1 MAVNP
6 SVLMTIIV
14 GLFGGLGLFLLGIQL
29 LADGLQKAAGERMRR
44 ILELFTSK
52 PINAVLTG
60 AAVTALLQSS
70 STTTVMIV
78 GFVNS
83 GLMTLAQA
91 VGTIM
96 GANIGTTITA
106 QIVSFNIYALAY
118 PLIAVGAL
126 LHYFS
131 QKKIRHYAGMG
142 ILGFGLLL
150 LGLQTMSSSVSP
162 VREYEP
168 FLQLLLTIGDRPILG
183 ILAGALFT
191 AVVQSSSATTGL
203 VIAFSW
209 QGVLGLPA
217 GLALIVGANLGTCI
231 TVVLASLNAP
241 GTAKRA
247 ALSHVLF
254 NLVGVI
260 LYVIFR
266 RPFTSLVLM
275 TGGTVA
281 RQIANAHTLFN
292 VFTTIILFPLLP
304 RFVEIVT
311 ALIPGDDVILENK
324 PKFLDDRLIDTP
336 GAIMSAH
343 RETLRMGNLAVEMVE
358 QAVSAFLAGKGDQLQ
373 EIEKRETVVNT
384 LETAITAY
392 LAKAT
397 QFSMIE
403 SEAREM
409 VNLMHVVNDLERI
422 GDHAMNI
429 AELAEV
435 REMGRLELS
444 DAATLDLQNMFG
456 EVDRIAR
463 SVLKA
468 LADHDVEQ
476 AIRLIGEDDKVDVME
491 KRYRTNHIERLNQGL
506 CSADIGVLFLD
517 AVSNLERVAD
527 HAHNIAEA
535 TADLAFSK

>member
-1 MAVNP
+1 M
-6 SVLMTIIV
+6 STGITIVI
-14 GLFGGLGLFLLGIQL
+14 GLFGGLGLFLLGIQM

-52 PINAVLTG
+52 PLNAVLTG

-83 GLMTLAQA
+83 GLMTLSQA

-106 QIVSFNIYALAY
+106 QIVSFNIYSLAY
-118 PLIAVGAL
+118 PLIALGAL
-126 LHYFS
+126 FYYFS
-131 QKKIRHYAGMG
+131 KKKMKRYGGMG

-150 LGLQTMSSSVSP
+150 LGLSTMSTSVSP

-168 FLQLLLTIGDRPILG
+168 FLQLLVTIGDRPILG

-209 QGVLGLPA
+209 QGIISLPA

-231 TVVLASLNAP
+231 TVVLASLNSP
-241 GTAKRA
+241 VTAKRA

-254 NLVGVI
+254 NLAGVI
-260 LYVIFR
+260 LYLVFR

-292 VFTTIILFPLLP
+292 VLAALITFPFLP
-304 RFVEIVT
+304 TFVKLVT
-311 ALIPGDDVILENK
+311 AIVPGDEAVLEAK
-324 PKFLDDRLIDTP
+324 PKFLDDRLIHTP
-336 GAIMSAH
+336 GALISAQK
-343 RETLRMGNLAVEMVE
+343 EALRMGTLAVDMVE
-358 QAVSAFLAGKGDQLQ
+358 QAVLAFVVGEIDHLH
-373 EIEKRETVVNT
+373 EIEQREEVVNS
-384 LETAITAY
+384 LETAITSY
-392 LAKAT
+392 LAKAN
-397 QFSMIE
+397 QHSMNE
-403 SEAREM
+403 NEAREI
-409 VNLMHVVNDLERI
+409 VNLMHIVNDIERMA
-422 GDHAMNI
+422 DHAINI
-429 AELAEV
+429 AELADV
-435 REMGRLELS
+435 RTTGKHELS
-444 DAATLDLQNMFG
+444 EAARDDLQKMFG
-456 EVDRIAR
+456 EVDRISRA
-463 SVLKA
+463 VLEA
-468 LADHDVEQ
+468 LGDRDVEK
-476 AIRLIGEDDKVDVME
+476 ATCLIGEDDKVDDLE
-491 KRYRTNHIERLNQGL
+491 KRYRCNHIERLNQGL
-506 CSADIGVLFLD
+506 CRPDVGVLFLD

-535 TADLAFSK
+535 VADLAFSK

>member
-1 MAVNP
+1 V
-6 SVLMTIIV
+6 STGITIVI
-14 GLFGGLGLFLLGIQL
+14 GLFGGLGLFLLGIQM

-52 PINAVLTG
+52 PLKAVLTG

-83 GLMTLAQA
+83 GLMTLTQA

-106 QIVSFNIYALAY
+106 QIVSFNIYSLAY
-118 PLIAVGAL
+118 PLIALGAL
-126 LHYFS
+126 FYYFS
-131 QKKIRHYAGMG
+131 KKKMKRYGGMG

-150 LGLQTMSSSVSP
+150 LGLSTMSTSVSP

-168 FLQLLLTIGDRPILG
+168 FLKLLVTIGDRPILG

-209 QGVLGLPA
+209 QGILSLPA

-231 TVVLASLNAP
+231 TVVLASLNSP
-241 GTAKRA
+241 VTAKRA

-254 NLVGVI
+254 NLAGVI
-260 LYVIFR
+260 LYLVFR
-266 RPFTSLVLM
+266 RPFTSLILM

-292 VFTTIILFPLLP
+292 VLATLITFPLLP
-304 RFVEIVT
+304 TFVKLVT
-311 ALIPGDDVILENK
+311 AIVPGDQAVLEVK
-324 PKFLDDRLIDTP
+324 PKFLDDRLIHTP
-336 GAIMSAH
+336 GALISAQK
-343 RETLRMGNLAVEMVE
+343 EALRMGTLAVDMVE
-358 QAVSAFLAGKGDQLQ
+358 QAVLAFVEGEIDHLH
-373 EIEKRETVVNT
+373 EIEQREEVVNS
-384 LETAITAY
+384 LETAITSY
-392 LAKAT
+392 LAKAN
-397 QFSMIE
+397 QHSMNE
-403 SEAREM
+403 NEAREI
-409 VNLMHVVNDLERI
+409 VNLMHIVNDIERMA
-422 GDHAMNI
+422 DHAINI
-429 AELAEV
+429 AELADV
-435 REMGRLELS
+435 RTTGKHELS
-444 DAATLDLQNMFG
+444 EAARDDLQKMFG
-456 EVDRIAR
+456 EVDRISRA
-463 SVLKA
+463 VLEA
-468 LADHDVEQ
+468 LGDRDVEK
-476 AIRLIGEDDKVDVME
+476 ATCLIGEDDKVDDLE
-491 KRYRTNHIERLNQGL
+491 KRYRCNHIERLNQGL
-506 CSADIGVLFLD
+506 CRPDVGVLFLD

-535 TADLAFSK
+535 VADLAFSK

>member
-1 MAVNP
+1 M
-6 SVLMTIIV
+6 STGITIVV
-14 GLFGGLGLFLLGIQL
+14 GLFGGLGLFLLGIQM

-52 PINAVLTG
+52 PITAVLTG

-83 GLMTLAQA
+83 GLMTLTQA

-106 QIVSFNIYALAY
+106 QIVSFNIHSLAY

-126 LHYFS
+126 FYYFS
-131 QKKIRHYAGMG
+131 QKKMKRYGGMG
-142 ILGFGLLL
+142 VLGFGLLL
-150 LGLQTMSSSVSP
+150 LGLSTMSASVSP

-168 FLQLLLTIGDRPILG
+168 FLRLLVTIGDRPLLG

-191 AVVQSSSATTGL
+191 AVIQSSSATTGL

-209 QGVLGLPA
+209 QGILSLPA

-241 GTAKRA
+241 ISAKRA

-254 NLVGVI
+254 NLSGV
-260 LYVIFR
+260 LLFVIFR

-292 VFTTIILFPLLP
+292 IFTTLIVFPLLP
-304 RFVEIVT
+304 YFVKSVT
-311 ALIPGDDVILENK
+311 ALVPGDDAILETK
-324 PKFLDDRLIDTP
+324 PKYLDDRLIQTP
-336 GAIMSAH
+336 GALISAQK
-343 RETLRMGNLAVEMVE
+343 EALRMGSLAVDMVE
-358 QAVSAFLAGKGDQLQ
+358 QAVSAFTDGNTDHLD
-373 EIEKRETVVNT
+373 EIERREEVVNS
-384 LETAITAY
+384 LEKAITAY
-392 LAKAT
+392 LAKAN
-397 QFSMIE
+397 QHSMNE
-403 SEAREM
+403 TEAREI
-409 VNLMHVVNDLERI
+409 VNLMHVVNDLERMA
-422 GDHAMNI
+422 DHAVNI
-429 AELAEV
+429 AELADA
-435 REMGRLELS
+435 RETGKHELS
-444 DAATLDLQNMFG
+444 DAAKEDLQKMFG
-456 EVDRIAR
+456 EVDRISR
-463 SVLKA
+463 GVLEALGDQDVDKA
-468 LADHDVEQ
+468 TC
-476 AIRLIGEDDKVDVME
+476 LIGEDDKVDDLE
-491 KRYRTNHIERLNQGL
+491 KRYRTNHIARLNQGL
-506 CSADIGVLFLD
+506 CSPDVGVLFLD

-535 TADLAFSK
+535 VADLAFSK

>member
-1 MAVNP
+1 MVV
-6 SVLMTIIV
+6 STGITIVI
-14 GLFGGLGLFLLGIQL
+14 GLFGGLGLFLLGIQM

-52 PINAVLTG
+52 PLKAVLTG

-83 GLMTLAQA
+83 GLMTLTQA

-106 QIVSFNIYALAY
+106 QIVSFNIYSLAY
-118 PLIAVGAL
+118 PLIALGAL
-126 LHYFS
+126 FYYFS
-131 QKKIRHYAGMG
+131 KKKMKRYGGMG

-150 LGLQTMSSSVSP
+150 LGLSTMSTSVSP

-168 FLQLLLTIGDRPILG
+168 FLQLLVTIGDRPILG

-209 QGVLGLPA
+209 QGILSLPA

-231 TVVLASLNAP
+231 TVVLASLNSP
-241 GTAKRA
+241 VTAKRA

-254 NLVGVI
+254 NLAGVI
-260 LYVIFR
+260 LYLVFR
-266 RPFTSLVLM
+266 RPFTSLILM

-292 VFTTIILFPLLP
+292 VLATLITFPLLP
-304 RFVEIVT
+304 TFVKLVT
-311 ALIPGDDVILENK
+311 AIVPGDQAVLEVK
-324 PKFLDDRLIDTP
+324 PKFLDDRLIHTP
-336 GAIMSAH
+336 GALISAQK
-343 RETLRMGNLAVEMVE
+343 EALRMGTLAVDMVE
-358 QAVSAFLAGKGDQLQ
+358 QAVLAFVEGEIDHLH
-373 EIEKRETVVNT
+373 EIEQREEVVNS
-384 LETAITAY
+384 LETAITSY
-392 LAKAT
+392 LAKAN
-397 QFSMIE
+397 QHSMNE
-403 SEAREM
+403 NEAREI
-409 VNLMHVVNDLERI
+409 VNLMHIVNDIERMA
-422 GDHAMNI
+422 DHAINI
-429 AELAEV
+429 AELADV
-435 REMGRLELS
+435 RTTGKHELS
-444 DAATLDLQNMFG
+444 EAARDDLQKMFG
-456 EVDRIAR
+456 EVDRISRA
-463 SVLKA
+463 VLEA
-468 LADHDVEQ
+468 LGDRDVEK
-476 AIRLIGEDDKVDVME
+476 ATCLIGEDDKVDDLE
-491 KRYRTNHIERLNQGL
+491 KRYRCNHIERLNQGL
-506 CSADIGVLFLD
+506 CRPDVGVLFLD

-535 TADLAFSK
+535 VADLAFSK

>member
-1 MAVNP
+1 MST
-6 SVLMTIIV
+6 SVTIIV

-52 PINAVLTG
+52 PLTAVLTG
-60 AAVTALLQSS
+60 ATVTALLQSS

-83 GLMTLAQA
+83 GLMTLTQA

-118 PLIAVGAL
+118 PFIAVGAL
-126 LHYFS
+126 FYYFS
-131 QKKIRHYAGMG
+131 QRKMKRYAGMG
-142 ILGFGLLL
+142 VLGFGLLL
-150 LGLQTMSSSVSP
+150 LGLSTMSSSVSP

-168 FLQLLLTIGDRPILG
+168 FLQLLLTIGDRPIFG

-191 AVVQSSSATTGL
+191 AVIQSSSATTGL

-209 QGVLGLPA
+209 QGILSLPA

-241 GTAKRA
+241 VTAKRA

-260 LYVIFR
+260 LFVIFR
-266 RPFTSLVLM
+266 KPFTSLVLL

-281 RQIANAHTLFN
+281 RQIANAHTMFN
-292 VFTTIILFPLLP
+292 IMTTIILFPLLP
-304 RFVEIVT
+304 NFVKAVT
-311 ALIPGDDVILENK
+311 ALIPGDAAILEAR

-336 GAIMSAH
+336 AALINAQK
-343 RETLRMGNLAVEMVE
+343 EALRMGNLAVDMVE
-358 QAVSAFLAGKGDQLQ
+358 QAVLAFLEGKVEQVP
-373 EIEKRETVVNT
+373 EIERREEIVNT

-397 QFSMIE
+397 QHSRIE

-409 VNLMHVVNDLERI
+409 VNLMHIVNDLERI
-422 GDHAMNI
+422 GDHAINI
-429 AELAEV
+429 AELAEA
-435 REMGRLELS
+435 RETGRLELS
-444 DAATLDLQNMFG
+444 EAAISDLQNMFG

-463 SVLKA
+463 SVLKT
-468 LADHDVEQ
+468 LGNHDVNQ
-476 AIRLIGEDDKVDVME
+476 ATSLIREDDKVDELE
-491 KRYRTNHIERLNQGL
+491 KLYRANHIERLNQGL

-535 TADLAFSK
+535 VADVAFSK

>member
-1 MAVNP
+1 M
-6 SVLMTIIV
+6 STGITIVI
-14 GLFGGLGLFLLGIQL
+14 GLFGGLGLFLLGIQM

-52 PINAVLTG
+52 PLKAVLTG

-83 GLMTLAQA
+83 GLMTLTQA

-106 QIVSFNIYALAY
+106 QIVSFNIYSLAY
-118 PLIAVGAL
+118 PLIALGAL
-126 LHYFS
+126 FYYFS
-131 QKKIRHYAGMG
+131 KKKMKRYGGMG

-150 LGLQTMSSSVSP
+150 LGLSTMSTSVSP

-168 FLQLLLTIGDRPILG
+168 FLQLLVTIGDRPILG

-209 QGVLGLPA
+209 QGILSLPA

-231 TVVLASLNAP
+231 TVVLASLNSP
-241 GTAKRA
+241 VTAKRA

-254 NLVGVI
+254 NLAGVI
-260 LYVIFR
+260 LYLVFR
-266 RPFTSLVLM
+266 RPFTSLILM

-292 VFTTIILFPLLP
+292 VLATLITFPLLP
-304 RFVEIVT
+304 TFVKLVT
-311 ALIPGDDVILENK
+311 AIVPGDQAVLEVK
-324 PKFLDDRLIDTP
+324 PKFLDDRLIHTP
-336 GAIMSAH
+336 GALISAQK
-343 RETLRMGNLAVEMVE
+343 EALRMGTLAVDMVE
-358 QAVSAFLAGKGDQLQ
+358 QAVLAFVEGEIDHLH
-373 EIEKRETVVNT
+373 EIEQREEVVNS
-384 LETAITAY
+384 LETAITSY
-392 LAKAT
+392 LAKAN
-397 QFSMIE
+397 QHSMNE
-403 SEAREM
+403 NEAREI
-409 VNLMHVVNDLERI
+409 VNLMHIVNDIERMA
-422 GDHAMNI
+422 DHAINI
-429 AELAEV
+429 AELADV
-435 REMGRLELS
+435 RTTGKHELS
-444 DAATLDLQNMFG
+444 EAARDDLQKMFG
-456 EVDRIAR
+456 EVDRISRA
-463 SVLKA
+463 VLEA
-468 LADHDVEQ
+468 LGDRDVEK
-476 AIRLIGEDDKVDVME
+476 ATCLIGEDDKVDDLE
-491 KRYRTNHIERLNQGL
+491 KRYRCNHIERLNQGL
-506 CSADIGVLFLD
+506 CRPDVGVLFLD

-535 TADLAFSK
+535 VADLAFSK

>member
-1 MAVNP
+1 MNT
-6 SVLMTIIV
+6 SITIIV
-14 GLFGGLGLFLLGIQL
+14 GLFGGLGLFLLGIQM

-52 PINAVLTG
+52 PLNAVLTG

-83 GLMTLAQA
+83 GLMTLTQA

-126 LHYFS
+126 FYYFS
-131 QKKIRHYAGMG
+131 QRKMKRYAGMG
-142 ILGFGLLL
+142 VLGFGLLL
-150 LGLQTMSSSVSP
+150 LGLSTMSSSVSP

-191 AVVQSSSATTGL
+191 AVIQSSSATTGL

-209 QGVLGLPA
+209 QGILTLPA

-231 TVVLASLNAP
+231 TVVLASLSSP
-241 GTAKRA
+241 VTAKRA

-254 NLVGVI
+254 NLGGVI
-260 LYVIFR
+260 LFVIFR

-292 VFTTIILFPLLP
+292 VFTTLILFPFLP
-304 RFVEIVT
+304 RFAKIVT
-311 ALIPGDDVILENK
+311 SLVPGDYSALEAK
-324 PKFLDDRLIDTP
+324 PKFLDDRLVDTP
-336 GAIMSAH
+336 GALISAQS
-343 RETLRMGNLAVEMVE
+343 EVVRMGNLAVDMVG
-358 QAVSAFLAGKGDQLQ
+358 QAVSAFLEGKMDQVQ
-373 EIEKRETVVNT
+373 EVERREEVVNT
-384 LETAITAY
+384 LEAAITAY

-397 QFSMIE
+397 QHSMIE

-409 VNLMHVVNDLERI
+409 VNLMHIVNDLERI
-422 GDHAMNI
+422 GDHAINI
-429 AELAEV
+429 TELAEAK
-435 REMGRLELS
+435 EMGRLALS
-444 DAATLDLQNMFG
+444 EAATSDLQNMFG

-468 LADHDVEQ
+468 LEDHDVKL
-476 AIRLIGEDDKVDVME
+476 ATKLIEDDDKVDELE
-491 KRYRTNHIERLNQGL
+491 KAYRTNHIERLNQGD
-506 CSADIGVLFLD
+506 CRANIGVLFLD